1 MKAGSSFRSLTF
13 PRPWAVRLA
22 PRAFGHPANDSRV
35 PIATVNT
42 SVARHSSHA
51 RQTGVQHPRHRK
63 RSGPR
68 LDLQQHLADLEAA
81 GLLVR
86 IDRPINK
93 DTELIPL
100 VRWQFIGGMP
110 EDQRRAFLFTNVI
123 DSKGRKYDM
132 PVVVGALASSPA
144 IYALGMGRPVE
155 EIGEAWMAAIAHP
168 IPPVATNDA
177 PCQEVVITG
186 DALRTEGLKSPAGAG
201 VDAGLRRRAL
211 SHRDALRHP
220 GSRERRAQHGH
231 LSRGAESAR
240 TAPWCRMV
248 AREATGAGGFLHWL
262 KYRERKEKM
271 PIAIVVGAAP
281 IVMFTGPQK
290 LAIDVDE
297 MAVAGGAAGEAI
309 RMTRCRTID
318 LDVPADSEIVVEGLI
333 DCDVLEPEAPF
344 GESNGYVAL
353 EAFNMPI
360 EVTAITHKKKP
371 VFAQIISQVTPS
383 ESSVIKKVAYEPLFL
398 AHLKTQLGVKG
409 IRRVVM
415 HERLTNLR
423 PVIFLQFAAGTPRT
437 EVWRGLNGAS
447 TLQSNCGKIVIA
459 VSEDIDPSSM
469 DAVLWSLAYR
479 TNPVDDMHIVPNR
492 GGVQGAQYAGN
503 KTDSGLLVD
512 ATRKRAMP
520 PLALP
525 TREYMEHAR
534 GLWEELGLPALNV
547 QAPWHGYTLDDWT
560 DTWETFARRTTA
572 GDWEETGR
580 ETLKR
585 QRRGLLPETPVRP
598 GEEPSQD

>member
-1 MKAGSSFRSLTF
+1 MLDKAK
-13 PRPWAVRLA
+13 A
-22 PRAFGHPANDSRV
+22 
-35 PIATVNT
+35 
-42 SVARHSSHA
+42 
-51 RQTGVQHPRHRK
+51 
-63 RSGPR
+63 GPR
-68 LDLQQHLADLEAA
+68 LDLQQHLADLEAK
-81 GLLVR
+81 GLLIR

-100 VRWQFIGGMP
+100 VRWQFIGGMA
-110 EDQRRAFLFTNVI
+110 EDQRRAFLFTNVV

-132 PVVVGALASSPA
+132 PVVVGALASSPE

-155 EIGEAWMAAIAHP
+155 QIGDAWMEAISRP
-168 IPPVATNDA
+168 IPPVLTNDA
-177 PCQEVVITG
+177 PCQEVVTTG
-186 DALRTEGLKSPAGAG
+186 DALKNEGLKALPVPVSTPGF
-201 VDAGLRRRAL
+201 DAAPYLTATLCVTKDPDSGIRNMGTYRVALKAPDRAVV
-211 SHRDALRHP
+211 
-220 GSRERRAQHGH
+220 
-231 LSRGAESAR
+231 
-240 TAPWCRMV
+240 RMV

-262 KYRERKEKM
+262 KYRDRKQKM
-271 PIAIVVGAAP
+271 PIAVVVGAAP

-290 LAIDVDE
+290 LAVDLDE

-309 RMTRCRTID
+309 RMARCRTID
-318 LDVPADSEIVVEGLI
+318 LDIPADSEIVVEGLI
-333 DCDVLEPEAPF
+333 DPDVLEPEAPF

-353 EAFNMPI
+353 EAFNMPMQI
-360 EVTAITHKKKP
+360 TAITRKNKA
-371 VFAQIISQVTPS
+371 VFTQIISQVTPS

-398 AHLKTQLGVKG
+398 AHLRRELGVKG

-423 PVIFLQFAAGTPRT
+423 PVIFLQFVANTPRT

-459 VSEDIDPSSM
+459 VSEDIDPGSM

-479 TNPVDDMHIVPNR
+479 TNPVEDMHIVPNR

-512 ATRKRAMP
+512 ATRKRPMP

-525 TREYMEHAR
+525 TKPYMEHAR
-534 GLWEELGLPALNV
+534 ALWEELGLPALNT

-580 ETLKR
+580 ETLAR
-585 QRRGLLPETPVRP
+585 QRRGLLPETPTRP
-598 GEEPSQD
+598 GQEKDGD

>member
-1 MKAGSSFRSLTF
+1 MLDKAK
-13 PRPWAVRLA
+13 A
-22 PRAFGHPANDSRV
+22 
-35 PIATVNT
+35 
-42 SVARHSSHA
+42 
-51 RQTGVQHPRHRK
+51 
-63 RSGPR
+63 GPR
-68 LDLQQHLADLEAA
+68 LDLQQHLADLEAK

-86 IDRPINK
+86 IDSPINK

-100 VRWQFIGGMP
+100 VRWQFIGGMA
-110 EDQRRAFLFTNVI
+110 EDQRRAFLFTNVT
-123 DSKGRKYDM
+123 DSKGRRYDM
-132 PVVVGALASSPA
+132 PVVVGALASSPE

-155 EIGEAWMAAIAHP
+155 QIGEAWMDAIAHP
-168 IPPVATNDA
+168 IPPVLTNDA

-186 DALRTEGLKSPAGAG
+186 DALKREGLKALPVPVSTPGF
-201 VDAGLRRRAL
+201 DAAPYLTATLCVTKDPDSGIRNMGTYRVALKAPDRAVV
-211 SHRDALRHP
+211 
-220 GSRERRAQHGH
+220 
-231 LSRGAESAR
+231 
-240 TAPWCRMV
+240 RMV

-271 PIAIVVGAAP
+271 PIAVVVGAAP

-290 LAIDVDE
+290 LAVDVDE

-309 RMTRCRTID
+309 RMARCRTID
-318 LDVPADSEIVVEGLI
+318 LDVPADAEIVVEGLI
-333 DCDVLEPEAPF
+333 DPDVLEPEAPF

-353 EAFNMPI
+353 EAFNMPMQI
-360 EVTAITHKKKP
+360 TAITRKNKA
-371 VFAQIISQVTPS
+371 VFTQIISQVTPS

-398 AHLKTQLGVKG
+398 AHLKRELGVKG

-423 PVIFLQFAAGTPRT
+423 PVIFLQFAANTPRT

-479 TNPVDDMHIVPNR
+479 TNPVEDMHIVPNR

-512 ATRKRAMP
+512 ATRKRPMP

-525 TREYMEHAR
+525 TRPYMEHAR
-534 GLWEELGLPALNV
+534 ALWEELGLPALTA

-580 ETLKR
+580 ETLAR

-598 GEEPSQD
+598 GQEKDSD